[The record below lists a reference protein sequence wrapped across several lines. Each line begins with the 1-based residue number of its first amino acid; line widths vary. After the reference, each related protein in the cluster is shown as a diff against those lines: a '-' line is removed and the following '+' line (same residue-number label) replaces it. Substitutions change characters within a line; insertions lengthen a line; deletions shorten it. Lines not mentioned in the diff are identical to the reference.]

1 MAEVKETAKKKPT
14 TTKKEVKEKVEV
26 KEKAVKPKKEV
37 KDAKATKKA
46 KPEKEKAVVPAKPK
60 VTVAHAIAHDV
71 RVTPRKARLVVDLV
85 RGKNVNEALGI
96 LANVNRS
103 ATSAV
108 VKVIKSAAANAI
120 NNYEMKEEH
129 LYIHTIYVND
139 GFRLKRYRPRA
150 KGSAS
155 GIIKRTCHI
164 YVSVKARQE

>member
-1 MAEVKETAKKKPT
+1 MAEVKEKTKKKEPAVE
-14 TTKKEVKEKVEV
+14 KAVKEKV
-26 KEKAVKPKKEV
+26 VKPKKEKV
-37 KDAKATKKA
+37 EKPSTKKG
-46 KPEKEKAVVPAKPK
+46 KPEKEKVVTPAKPQ
-60 VTVAHAIAHDV
+60 VTEARAIAYDV

-85 RGKNVNEALGI
+85 RGKKVNEALGI

-103 ATSAV
+103 ATPAV
-108 VKVIKSAAANAI
+108 VKVIKSATANAI
-120 NNYEMKEEH
+120 NNYEMKEED

-164 YVSVKARQE
+164 YVTVKASKE